1 MICRVESSGHIVSPV
16 NTSDGLKHILS
27 SDSEFVYHDDHFD
40 VVVNG
45 QLHYPAEN
53 HFEDHG
59 VYDPEV
65 HKNVTTFAKNIRN
78 IVYRVL
84 LMFDDVGK
92 ITNKPNPQM

>member
-1 MICRVESSGHIVSPV
+1 MFVICRVDATNPPTSPIS
-16 NTSDGLKHILS
+16 TPTGLKHILS

-45 QLHYPAEN
+45 QLHYPADN

-59 VYDPEV
+59 AYDPEV

-78 IVYRVL
+78 IVYAFFL
-84 LMFDDVGK
+84 YLTM
-92 ITNKPNPQM
+92 